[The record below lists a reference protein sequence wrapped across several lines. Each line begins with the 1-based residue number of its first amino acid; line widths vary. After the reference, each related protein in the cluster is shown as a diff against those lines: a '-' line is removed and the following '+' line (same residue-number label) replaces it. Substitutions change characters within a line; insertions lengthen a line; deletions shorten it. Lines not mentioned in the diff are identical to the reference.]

1 VLFPKQAMAHMD
13 DMNPDTQD
21 TCERGGN
28 IIDIEVGGLDI
39 RDGELLISLLLLNLY
54 GTIQFL
60 QIHKNYSILI

>member
-1 VLFPKQAMAHMD
+1 MAHMD
-13 DMNPDTQD
+13 DMNPDSQD
-21 TCERGGN
+21 TCERDGN